1 MKSILSRFAGPFP
14 SSRGNGND
22 SMYRGKRECA
32 KRKSPC
38 PERAEA
44 GNEKEKPPGFA
55 WGLGNQ
61 NGISEEAASAGA
73 GADASSSFGFALP
86 LTEKSVITMETFS

>member
-1 MKSILSRFAGPFP
+1 MSQKKKPLSR
-14 SSRGNGND
+14 
-22 SMYRGKRECA
+22 
-32 KRKSPC
+32 
-38 PERAEA
+38 RAEA

-73 GADASSSFGFALP
+73 GVDPSSAFGFALP
-86 LTEKSVITMETFS
+86 LTEKSVTITDTFSLEIRMGYQKK

>member
-1 MKSILSRFAGPFP
+1 MISCTE
-14 SSRGNGND
+14 GNGCEPKEKAPVPKD
-22 SMYRGKRECA
+22 RGW
-32 KRKSPC
+32 
-38 PERAEA
+38 
-44 GNEKEKPPGFA
+44 NEKEKPPGFA

-86 LTEKSVITMETFS
+86 LTEKSVTTMETFS

>member
-1 MKSILSRFAGPFP
+1 MSQKKKPLSR
-14 SSRGNGND
+14 
-22 SMYRGKRECA
+22 
-32 KRKSPC
+32 
-38 PERAEA
+38 RAEA

>member
-1 MKSILSRFAGPFP
+1 MIPCTEENVSMPKEKAPVPEG
-14 SSRGNGND
+14 RGW
-22 SMYRGKRECA
+22 
-32 KRKSPC
+32 
-38 PERAEA
+38 
-44 GNEKEKPPGFA
+44 NEKEKPPGFA

-73 GADASSSFGFALP
+73 GVDPSSAFGFALP